1 MDAKTSSSYD
11 SRSIKV
17 LEGLSAVRKR
27 PAMYIGDTYSAGLHH
42 LVWEVVDNSVDEA
55 MAGHCKVI
63 TVQLLADDSVS
74 VEDDGRGIPVDW
86 HEEQQMPTLEVIL
99 TKLHSG
105 GKFDHASYKVSGGL
119 HGVGISVVNAL
130 AEWLEVEVCRDGQ
143 VYHQSYERGDKKTD
157 LETRGKTEKRGTKV
171 IFKADPQIFSDT
183 AYSYD
188 IIAKRLRELAFLNKG
203 IRIHLE
209 DERTQKSETFEY
221 EGGIRAF
228 VDDLNQNK
236 VRIHPD
242 IISIEKATDGCE
254 VEVALQYNDS
264 YTETIFSFVNNINT
278 VEGGTHLSGFKAAL
292 SRALGNYVKKEDLTK
307 GDIAPTGED
316 FREGL
321 TAVVSVKVPDP
332 QFEGQTKTKL
342 GNREVQGLV
351 EQLVYDVLSAYLEEH
366 PQTAKAISS
375 KAILAAEAREA
386 ARKQRDL
393 VRRKGALASGNL
405 PGKLADCQ
413 SRDPEESEL
422 FIVEGDSAGGSAKQ
436 GRDRRTQAILPL
448 KGKILNVEKA
458 RIDKMLGHTEIQT
471 IISAIGT
478 GIGQDDFD
486 VSKARYGKIIIMTDA
501 DVDGSHIRTLLLTF
515 FFRQMAQLVQ
525 NGKVFVAQPP
535 LYRVTRRKKEEYVH
549 TEKEM
554 REALTKLGLDGTSLT
569 HRVEEPYTLEGD
581 KLKELLDVLA
591 QMEDLERLIARRG
604 TAFDEYLENRDKT
617 TKEFPVYRLL
627 EHDAAKTSRYFCT
640 QEAWTR
646 FRESLEKELGRSLVI
661 ASAGDDRQRIAEA
674 EFEIVEFHERNDVDK
689 AVRSLEGMGFALS
702 EYFADGLS
710 LDRPAPFALA
720 NEDDTIELRSLRSVL
735 ESVRKFGSKGLDV
748 QRFKGLGEMND
759 YQLWETTMDPTR
771 RILRKVALEDV
782 VKADQIFTIL
792 MGENVEPRRAF
803 IEKHAL
809 EVRNIDV

>member
-1 MDAKTSSSYD
+1 MDANASSSYD

-55 MAGHCKVI
+55 MAGFCRNIIVRI
-63 TVQLLADDSVS
+63 NADGSVS

-86 HEEQQMPTLEVIL
+86 HEEQQMPTLEVLL

-105 GKFDHASYKVSGGL
+105 GKFDHTSYKVSGGL

-130 AEWLEVEVCRDGQ
+130 AEWFEVEVCRDGQ
-143 VYHQSYERGDKKTD
+143 VYHQTYERGDKKTD

-171 IFKADPQIFSDT
+171 TFKPDSAIFT
-183 AYSYD
+183 ETVYSYD
-188 IIAKRLRELAFLNKG
+188 VIAKRLRELAFLNKG

-209 DERTQKSETFEY
+209 DERSGKSETFQY
-221 EGGIRAF
+221 EGGISAF
-228 VDDLNQNK
+228 VEDLNQNK
-236 VRIHPD
+236 EKVHPD
-242 IISIEKATDGCE
+242 IITIEKAVDGCG

-264 YTETIFSFVNNINT
+264 YSETLFSFVNNINT
-278 VEGGTHLSGFKAAL
+278 IEGGTHLSGFKAAL
-292 SRALGNYVKKEDLTK
+292 SRALGNYVKKADLQK
-307 GDIAPTGED
+307 NGPAPTGED

-321 TAVVSVKVPDP
+321 TAVISVKVRDP

-342 GNREVQGLV
+342 GNREVQSLV

-366 PQTAKAISS
+366 PPTAKAICM
-375 KAILAAEAREA
+375 KGLVAAEAREA
-386 ARKQRDL
+386 AKKQRDL

-471 IISAIGT
+471 IISALGT
-478 GIGQDDFD
+478 GIGVDDFD
-486 VSKARYGKIIIMTDA
+486 ITKARYGKVIIMTDA

-515 FFRQMAQLVQ
+515 FFRQMPQLVQ
-525 NGKVFVAQPP
+525 TGKIFIAQPP
-535 LYRVTRRKKEEYVH
+535 LYRVTRKKKEEYVH
-549 TEKEM
+549 TEREM
-554 REALTKLGLDGTSLT
+554 QNALMKLGLDGT
-569 HRVEEPYTLEGD
+569 TLEHRGEQSYVLD
-581 KLKELLDVLA
+581 GEKLRELLDTLVEMEDLSRLLRRRGTTVEEYLA
-591 QMEDLERLIARRG
+591 HRDPATKEFPLYRVIAHGAPVTSRYFRSQDEWTRYREDLERERG
-604 TAFDEYLENRDKT
+604 RA
-617 TKEFPVYRLL
+617 
-627 EHDAAKTSRYFCT
+627 
-640 QEAWTR
+640 
-646 FRESLEKELGRSLVI
+646 LVI
-661 ASAGDDRQRIAEA
+661 ASAGDDAQRMAEA
-674 EFEIVEFHERNDVDK
+674 DFEIVDFHERGGVER
-689 AVRSLEGMGFALS
+689 AVRHLEGMGFAVDDYTENALN
-702 EYFADGLS
+702 
-710 LDRPAPFALA
+710 LDKPAPFALM
-720 NEDDTIELRSLRSVL
+720 NEDETVEVRSLRGIL
-735 ESVRKFGSKGLDV
+735 ETVRKIGSKGLDV

-759 YQLWETTMDPTR
+759 DQLWETTMDPTK